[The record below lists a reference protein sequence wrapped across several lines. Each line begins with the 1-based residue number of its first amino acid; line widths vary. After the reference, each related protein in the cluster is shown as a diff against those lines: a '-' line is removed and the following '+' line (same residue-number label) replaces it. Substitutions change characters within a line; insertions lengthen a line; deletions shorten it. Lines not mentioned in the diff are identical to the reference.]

1 MRALSEL
8 NVMTTSGAVAITPDE
23 GTAIETIFSAS
34 YDYTTSDIIEE
45 LSGTW
50 KFGIIYFPSD
60 RKVGT

>member
-1 MRALSEL
+1 
-8 NVMTTSGAVAITPDE
+8 MTTSGAVAISPDE

-60 RKVGT
+60 RQVGT